1 MPALRDR
8 FRALSSSSSGETTL
22 QHTPAG
28 ATPDARQIDPNAPTM
43 IPIVPADTR
52 PVARAPRM
60 EEMPA
65 PAKIGRFIVLRE
77 LGRGGTGVVYAA
89 FDEQLDR
96 KVAVKLLHSET
107 REDIAR
113 ARLMREAQAM
123 ARVSHANIVGV
134 HEVGTFG
141 RQVYVAMEFVH
152 GMTLHTWLKRQRR
165 SFAEIAAMFVQAGA
179 GLAAAHE
186 AGLVHRDFKPANVMV
201 GSDGRARVL
210 DFGLARAELEPGPA
224 PGLGDMRP
232 AEEHASAV
240 ANLRSLDASITV
252 TGVMLGTPA
261 YMSPE
266 QFLGGRVDARADQFA
281 FCVALFEAAY
291 RERPFKGDTLAEL
304 MTSVLSGHVRDLPAP
319 AGVPRAVRALLLR
332 GLARDPA
339 ARWPNMRP
347 LLAELAQF
355 ARPPARRTWAV
366 AAGVAAALLGG
377 GAGMAYQ
384 TGLFDEACSG
394 ADARLSTVWNDEVRT
409 HMADVARSSGVAQ
422 AEAAWS
428 RAAGAFDVY
437 GAQWTRAYGEA
448 CRQESAEQLD
458 LRMTCLAERRDRLA
472 AAIDMFEHPDD
483 QLVARADEL
492 TASLPR
498 IDACSDEKYLRA
510 KVRPPENGEVHDLV
524 TAARSELGRAETS
537 ELGGRFADAL
547 AVLQAA
553 DAGAVKAGYQP
564 LQAELAFR
572 RGSVHENDGAYH
584 QARAAFEDAFFH
596 AVASGHQEVAID
608 AATRLAYVVGRRL
621 NDAFASRDWLQHA
634 EIYAARLGDPIR
646 RARALTIRGAI
657 ANLAGEHN
665 ESRKALTEAMRLY
678 HEAGD
683 ETSIDF
689 ARALR
694 FYGDYLANTAEYKAG
709 IRMQERALAVM
720 RAKLGMQHPDV
731 AMIHNSLGLVLR
743 MDGQYERALQVF
755 QEALDAAVDIE
766 NQRNHI
772 YMTLWANTAFTHEA
786 MKHPE
791 LSERPIREA
800 IAVLERSSERLL
812 GDTYDMHNYLAM
824 LLRNL
829 KRPVEAEAEL
839 TATLARAEKSWGTS
853 DPRLSQGLLNLAEL
867 NVLEGRAA
875 PAVVQAERALALTL
889 RDPNPAN
896 EHWHYYARWHLARAL
911 AGTGEVTRALE
922 LARQAREF
930 AVRERKDPKKWVME
944 IDEFLARHAAGR
956 GGKR

>member
-1 MPALRDR
+1 M
-8 FRALSSSSSGETTL
+8 SSSSSGETTL
-22 QHTPAG
+22 QNTPAG
-28 ATPDARQIDPNAPTM
+28 ATPDARNVDPNAPTL

-60 EEMPA
+60 EDMPP

-107 REDIAR
+107 REDVAR

-210 DFGLARAELEPGPA
+210 DFGLARAELEAGPA

-304 MTSVLSGHVRDLPAP
+304 MSSVLAGHVRDVPAP
-319 AGVPRAVRALLLR
+319 PGVPRAVRALLLR

-339 ARWPNMRP
+339 HRWPSMRP
-347 LLAELAQF
+347 LLAELARF

-377 GAGMAYQ
+377 GIGMAYQ
-384 TGLFDEACSG
+384 TGAVDGPCSG
-394 ADARLSTVWNDEVRT
+394 ADARLATVWNDEVERRL
-409 HMADVARSSGVAQ
+409 AEVARTSGVAE
-422 AEAAWS
+422 AEAAWV
-428 RAAGAFDVY
+428 RAAAEFDAY
-437 GAQWTRAYGEA
+437 GAAWVVAYGEA
-448 CRQESAEQLD
+448 CRQQSAEQLD

-510 KVRPPENGEVHDLV
+510 KVRPPEDGEINGLV
-524 TAARSELGRAETS
+524 TAARSELGRAVTF
-537 ELGGRFADAL
+537 ELSGRYGEAL
-547 AVLQAA
+547 EVLKAVE
-553 DAGAVKAGYQP
+553 AGAVKAGYQP

-572 RGSVHENDGAYH
+572 RGSVHENDGAYLD
-584 QARAAFEDAFFH
+584 ARAAFEDAFFH
-596 AVASGHQEVAID
+596 AIASNHQEVAID
-608 AATRLAYVVGRRL
+608 AAIRLAYVVGRRL
-621 NDAFASRDWLQHA
+621 HDAFASRDWLQHA
-634 EIYAARLGDPIR
+634 EIYAARHGDPIR
-646 RARALTIRGAI
+646 RARALTVRGAI
-657 ANLAGEHN
+657 ANLVSEHK
-665 ESRKALTEAMRLY
+665 EARKALTEAMRLF
-678 HEAGD
+678 HEAG
-683 ETSIDF
+683 EENTIEF

-694 FYGDYLANTAEYKAG
+694 FYGDCLAGTGEYASG
-709 IRMQERALAVM
+709 IRVQERALKLM
-720 RAKLGMQHPDV
+720 RTELGPHHPDV
-731 AMIHNSLGLVLR
+731 AMVHNSLGLVLR
-743 MDGQYERALQVF
+743 MDKQYERALQVF
-755 QEALDAAVDIE
+755 QAALDAAVDLE

-772 YMTLWANTAFTHEA
+772 YMTLWVNTAYAHEA
-786 MKHPE
+786 MHHPE
-791 LSERPIREA
+791 LAEKPMREA
-800 IAVLERSSERLL
+800 LAVLERSSDRLL
-812 GDTYDMHNYLAM
+812 GDTYDMHNNLAM
-824 LLRNL
+824 LLRTMG
-829 KRPVEAEAEL
+829 RTEEAEAEL
-839 TATLARAEKSWGTS
+839 TATLARAEKSWGTG
-853 DPRLSQGLLNLAEL
+853 DPRLAHVLLSLAEL
-867 NVLEGRAA
+867 NVLTGRPA
-875 PAVVQAERALALTL
+875 PAIPLAERAFALSQ
-889 RDPNPAN
+889 RDPNPNN
-896 EHWHYYARWHLARAL
+896 EHWRYYAMWHLAQAL
-911 AGTGEVTRALE
+911 AGTGQFDRGVE

-930 AVRERKDPKKWVME
+930 AVRQPKDPKQWVME
-944 IDEFLARHAAGR
+944 IDKFLTLHAAMR
-956 GGKR
+956 GGQR